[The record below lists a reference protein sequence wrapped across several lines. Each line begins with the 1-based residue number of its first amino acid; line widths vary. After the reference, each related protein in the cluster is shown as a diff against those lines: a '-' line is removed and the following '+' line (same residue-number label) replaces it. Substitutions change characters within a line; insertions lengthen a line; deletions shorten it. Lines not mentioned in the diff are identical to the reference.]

1 MERGRR
7 DARRR
12 IRTAVVALSVLS
24 ASAMATGNAVAAT
37 TPIQTT
43 NASVASTVTA
53 LSAPIVGLAAT
64 PTGKGYWRVA
74 ADGGVFT
81 AGDAQFYGSI
91 AGTPHDTIVAIAATR
106 TGRGYWLTDRSGA
119 VFSFGDAAFHGSMG
133 GHRLNL
139 PVVGMAA
146 TPDGSG
152 YWLVASDG
160 GLFAVNAPFYG
171 PAGGVCLHQTDV
183 GMAARP
189 E

>member
-91 AGTPHDTIVAIAATR
+91 PGPPHDTIVAIAATPTGPGSWPADR
-106 TGRGYWLTDRSGA
+106 TGAALRYGA
-119 VFSFGDAAFHGSMG
+119 AAFHRSPG
-133 GHRLNL
+133 GHPLQ
-139 PVVGMAA
+139 P
-146 TPDGSG
+146 
-152 YWLVASDG
+152 
-160 GLFAVNAPFYG
+160 
-171 PAGGVCLHQTDV
+171 
-183 GMAARP
+183 
-189 E
+189 